1 MTTFGTA
8 LLHNFMQIILLCGH
22 LCATTTVYA
31 SNRGDK
37 CRTNLFVERFFYIAC
52 RFFFFYS
59 FGFDADSI
67 QINIKYLTGVT
78 WMADGLDR
86 KFIKVRNR

>member
-37 CRTNLFVERFFYIAC
+37 CRTNLFVERFFILQAD
-52 RFFFFYS
+52 FIFFYS

-67 QINIKYLTGVT
+67 QINQNIYKIFNWSDMDCG
-78 WMADGLDR
+78 WIGS
-86 KFIKVRNR
+86 KVY

>member
-1 MTTFGTA
+1 MTMFGTA

-37 CRTNLFVERFFYIAC
+37 CRTNLFVERFAC
-52 RFFFFYS
+52 RFYFFYS

-67 QINIKYLTGVT
+67 QINQNIYKIFN
-78 WMADGLDR
+78 WSDMDGGW
-86 KFIKVRNR
+86 IGSKVY